1 MPTQTNQ
8 LQWLNTRYK
17 TILEELKGTE
27 TGETTEKI
35 LELLEINQ
43 QIQAQI
49 MLQLLAQH
57 QQLQHDTDNQLLEIS
72 LYLQDIVASR
82 IREAENLEKVR

>member
-8 LQWLNTRYK
+8 LQWLNTRYE
-17 TILEELKGTE
+17 TILEELIGTE

-35 LELLEINQ
+35 LELLSINQ

-49 MLQLLAQH
+49 MLQLLTQH
-57 QQLQHDTDNQLLEIS
+57 QQLQYDTDNQIMEIS
-72 LYLQDIVASR
+72 QYLQEIIQSR
-82 IREAENLEKVR
+82 IREAENLEKAR

>member
-8 LQWLNTRYK
+8 LQWLNTRYAA
-17 TILEELKGTE
+17 ILEELQGTE

-35 LELLEINQ
+35 LELLSLNQ
-43 QIQAQI
+43 QIQTQI
-49 MLQLLAQH
+49 MLHLLAEQKT
-57 QQLQHDTDNQLLEIS
+57 LEMDTEEMMMEIS
-72 LYLQDIVASR
+72 QYLHEVVTSR